1 VVRRIGYQPTNI
13 NIPAGQNDIRAVLTR
28 DLLHLSD
35 IVITG
40 QATAVERRNLAN
52 AVSTVSGED
61 VQRVS
66 TQSVEHALQG
76 KVPGATISA
85 NSGAP
90 GGGVQVRLRGITS
103 INAASEPLYVVD
115 GVVMSNVAIPSNQN
129 AVTRSTGGSN
139 PNLTQD
145 GQVNRIADL
154 NPNDVENV
162 EILKG
167 AAASAIYGS
176 RASNGVIVITTRRG
190 RSGARR
196 INAVQRIG
204 FSSISNTL
212 GSRTFNTIE
221 EATSVWGAAT
231 ASTFVPGVVYDQE
244 KELAGKKPLS
254 SESIVDMSGGDDNTR
269 YFISGLW

>member
-1 VVRRIGYQPTNI
+1 MRVSRLAFATLLLWSAPVLAQRTVTGTVIDAQSAVPLVGVSVTVRGTTTTATTGAGGRFTISSAPEGPITVVVRRIGYQPTNI

-40 QATAVERRNLAN
+40 QATAVERKNLAN

-103 INAASEPLYVVD
+103 ITPRLS
-115 GVVMSNVAIPSNQN
+115 
-129 AVTRSTGGSN
+129 RST
-139 PNLTQD
+139 
-145 GQVNRIADL
+145 
-154 NPNDVENV
+154 
-162 EILKG
+162 
-167 AAASAIYGS
+167 
-176 RASNGVIVITTRRG
+176 
-190 RSGARR
+190 
-196 INAVQRIG
+196 
-204 FSSISNTL
+204 
-212 GSRTFNTIE
+212 
-221 EATSVWGAAT
+221 W
-231 ASTFVPGVVYDQE
+231 
-244 KELAGKKPLS
+244 
-254 SESIVDMSGGDDNTR
+254 
-269 YFISGLW
+269 